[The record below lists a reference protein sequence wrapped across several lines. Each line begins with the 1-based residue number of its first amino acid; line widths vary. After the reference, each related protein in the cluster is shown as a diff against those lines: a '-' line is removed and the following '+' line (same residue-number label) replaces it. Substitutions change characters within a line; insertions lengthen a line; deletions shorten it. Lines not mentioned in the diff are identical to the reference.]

1 MRSLQFEFAGYVV
14 PLRAMLS
21 SGSTD
26 NGNGD
31 AKGRL
36 RVMDEIDEHVRPL
49 VDAPIYNT
57 L

>member
-1 MRSLQFEFAGYVV
+1 
-14 PLRAMLS
+14 MLS

-49 VDAPIYNT
+49 VDAPIYTT